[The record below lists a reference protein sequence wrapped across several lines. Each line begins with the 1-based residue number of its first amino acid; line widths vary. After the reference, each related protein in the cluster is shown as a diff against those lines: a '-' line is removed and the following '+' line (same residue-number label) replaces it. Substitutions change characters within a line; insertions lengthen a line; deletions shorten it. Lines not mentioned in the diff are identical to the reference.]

1 MDIENNILTNKI
13 TDKCDSMVEK
23 EEMACEASQAKSPA
37 RVIGAFSAIM
47 LVVASM
53 IGTGVFTTTGLLLE
67 QTPSAAAVLWAWLIG
82 GVLAFF
88 GALSYAEL
96 VSIYPKN
103 GGEFQLLSKIFHPA
117 VGFVAGWVSLI
128 VGFSAPIAA
137 ASLAFGAYLQSIV
150 PSINVTLSAVIIII
164 LLSITHAIRVTFGSA
179 LQNVFTVAK
188 LLIVGV
194 FIVGGLYLGDFGLI
208 VEESPKDTWLS
219 MLAPSFAVGLIY
231 ITYAYSGWNGSAYI
245 AGEITNPRRNVPL
258 ALALG
263 TVIVTLVY
271 LGLNAVFLAAAP
283 VVELSGQV
291 DVGAVAAK
299 SLFGENAGRVL
310 SGVIALLLVS
320 SISAMI
326 MAGPRVYQS
335 MGSEYACFAFLTKRK
350 ASSGPY
356 FAILLQAVISLL
368 MLATASF
375 DALLSYIGF
384 TLSISSA
391 LTVVGVFV
399 LRKRSPQ
406 LERPYKCWGYPI
418 TPIFFIALSLWMVV
432 FTVIEAPIVAL
443 WGLGTVTVGLFL
455 YFLVKDTKQL
465 S

>member
-1 MDIENNILTNKI
+1 M
-13 TDKCDSMVEK
+13 SK
-23 EEMACEASQAKSPA
+23 ELDESLEESQTKPPA
-37 RVIGAFSAIM
+37 RVIGAFTAIM
-47 LVVASM
+47 IVVASM
-53 IGTGVFTTTGLLLE
+53 IGTGVFTTTGILLE

-82 GVLAFF
+82 GVIAFF

-103 GGEFQLLSKIFHPA
+103 GGEFQLLTKIFHPS

-137 ASLAFGAYLQSIV
+137 AAIAFGAYLQAIFPNINATVCAISIIV
-150 PSINVTLSAVIIII
+150 
-164 LLSITHAIRVTFGSA
+164 LLSLAHAVKVTFGSA
-179 LQNVFTVAK
+179 LQNVFTIAK
-188 LLIVGV
+188 LIIVV
-194 FIVGGLYLGDFGLI
+194 IFIIGGLYLGDSNLI
-208 VEESPKDTWLS
+208 FSESPSSTWKH
-219 MLAPSFAVGLIY
+219 MIAPSFAVGLIY

-245 AGEITNPRRNVPL
+245 AGEIRNPRRSVPL

-263 TVIVTLVY
+263 TAIVTLVY
-271 LGLNAVFLAAAP
+271 IGLNVVFLSAAP

-299 SLFGENAGRVL
+299 ALFGQNAGRVL
-310 SGVIALLLVS
+310 SGVISLLLVS

-335 MGSEYACFAFLTKRK
+335 MGTQYSSFRFLSKRK
-350 ASSGPY
+350 NGSGPY

-384 TLSISSA
+384 TLSISAA
-391 LTVVGVFV
+391 LTVIGVFV
-399 LRKRSPQ
+399 LRKRAPHAD
-406 LERPYKCWGYPI
+406 RPYKCWGYPL
-418 TPIFFIALSLWMVV
+418 TPLIFIALSLWMVI
-432 FTVIEAPIVAL
+432 FTVLEAPIVAL
-443 WGLGTVTVGLFL
+443 WGLITVSVGLIL
-455 YFLVKDTKQL
+455 YYLAKDSSDT
-465 S
+465 SSST